1 MSRPQPSP
9 LLPSRRRCAGA
20 AAAAAS
26 HRLSRSAASARCFA
40 ASESGR
46 LLPCVQ
52 SVSHA
57 LPPAATPLCLQTAA
71 GKKGGAAPRGFTDH
85 NAKWLK
91 PKQRQEE
98 PSSEEDEEEG
108 LSDEELSLSG
118 EEFSDD
124 DSEGPLGS
132 DGARGARLL
141 RRCVGGWLSAD
152 HFGMSQKKC
161 GVFQDRMGL
170 WCL

>member
-1 MSRPQPSP
+1 MSRSQPSP

-26 HRLSRSAASARCFA
+26 HRLSSAASARCFA

-52 SVSHA
+52 SVSRS
-57 LPPAATPLCLQTAA
+57 LPPAAAPLCLQSAA

-98 PSSEEDEEEG
+98 PSSEEEEEG

-132 DGARGARLL
+132 DGARGGRLL
-141 RRCVGGWLSAD
+141 RKCVVGWLSAD
-152 HFGMSQKKC
+152 HFGMRQKKC
-161 GVFQDRMGL
+161 GFFQDRMGL
-170 WCL
+170 WWL